1 MLRGKHNI
9 QWRRTTVALVAAGFV
24 TVAAVRLLL
33 LPESTTPDQSAGADA
48 ATEVAGRLDSGF
60 VGAAD
65 SIRPAPEAVAISLTL
80 DRTQS
85 ADAYFQAAGLESD
98 AARRWEEL
106 YRQVAG
112 SPRFEKG
119 HALTIFR
126 DPETGDLRGFR
137 YNLDD
142 RIAITGKTYGEGVL
156 RSSQELIRYTFR
168 PVVVA
173 FRLHNDF
180 WNEAGRH
187 NLPRPIVD
195 TLANAFRDD
204 HPLSSL
210 PRGADVRLI
219 YQEKVSRDGSTRFAT
234 GIQAATI
241 SFGGRTL
248 TAFAFRDER
257 GEPRLYDANG
267 VALGPEALRFPLN
280 FKFISSG
287 FSLSRYHPILHR
299 YRAHEGVDL
308 VARYGTPVKAVAD
321 GEIEQA
327 GWCGELGRCVRIRH
341 EGGIVSVYGHLSRIT
356 SGIDAGRRVRTG
368 EQIGEVG
375 STGLSTGP
383 HLHYGIE
390 KDGHYVNPLNQDLGV
405 RHQVSPRLRAV
416 FDSFKHE
423 YLAMLNHLPLS
434 GRSNVAFAAE
444 AAPIG
449 VIDQVKPAALKPKVV
464 RGRLTRHAAR
474 VEPIV
479 ATSTTVIDGRASVMR

>member
-9 QWRRTTVALVAAGFV
+9 QWRRTTVALVAAAFV
-24 TVAAVRLLL
+24 TMAGARLFLAD
-33 LPESTTPDQSAGADA
+33 PATQDQSATEVA
-48 ATEVAGRLDSGF
+48 ATDVAGRLDSGF
-60 VGAAD
+60 VGAVEPV
-65 SIRPAPEAVAISLTL
+65 RPAPEAVAISLTL
-80 DRTQS
+80 DHTQS
-85 ADAYFQAAGLESD
+85 AGAYFQAAGLESD

-106 YRQVAG
+106 YRQAAG
-112 SPRFEKG
+112 SSRFEEG

-126 DPETGDLRGFR
+126 DPETGDLRGFN

-142 RIAITGKTYGEGVL
+142 RIAITGKTYGSGVL

-168 PVVVA
+168 PVAVS
-173 FRLHNDF
+173 FRLHDDF
-180 WNEAGRH
+180 WEEAGRH

-210 PRGADVRLI
+210 PRGADVKLI
-219 YQEKVSRDGSTRFAT
+219 YQERVSPDGSTRFAT

-241 SFGGRTL
+241 SFGGHTL
-248 TAFAFRDER
+248 TAFAFQDER
-257 GEPRLYDANG
+257 GEPRLFDANG

-287 FSLSRYHPILHR
+287 FSSSRYHPILHR

-321 GEIEQA
+321 GQIEQA

-341 EGGIVSVYGHLSRIT
+341 EGGIVSVYGHLSRIM
-356 SGIDAGRRVRTG
+356 SGIEEGRSVRTG

-390 KDGHYVNPLNQDLGV
+390 KDGHYVNPLTQDLGV
-405 RHQVSPRLRAV
+405 RHSVSPRLRAV
-416 FDSFKHE
+416 FDSFKQE

-434 GRSNVAFAAE
+434 GRSSVAFAAE
-444 AAPIG
+444 PAPVG
-449 VIDQVKPAALKPKVV
+449 VIDPVKPAELKRKVV
-464 RGRLTRHAAR
+464 GHLMRRTAR
-474 VEPIV
+474 VEPVV
-479 ATSTTVIDGRASVMR
+479 ATSETTIDGRASVMH